1 MTDDDLLALIGQWE
15 ALAEQAREQSRL
27 ADARDISR
35 AAFHQGVLKTYQS
48 AAQDLRDLLTPP
60 PTPVPSAPEYMP
72 ISESDAA
79 ALLQRAGLFARSLTL
94 HPDHVLSAVFS
105 RLQPMTQETR
115 LQQLS
120 AADPRLVIVDQGT
133 LRDTGDPYIDFA
145 FRTQDR

>member
-1 MTDDDLLALIGQWE
+1 MTDDDLLALIEQWE
-15 ALAEQAREQSRL
+15 ALAVQAREQSRL

-35 AAFHQGVLKTYQS
+35 AAFYQGVLRTYQTV
-48 AAQDLRDLLTPP
+48 AQDLRDLLAPQ
-60 PTPVPSAPEYMP
+60 PSLAAAAPEYVTV
-72 ISESDAA
+72 SESDAA
-79 ALLQRAGLFARSLTL
+79 ALLQRAGLFTRSLTL
-94 HPDHVLSAVFS
+94 HPDHVFSAVFS
-105 RLQPMTQETR
+105 RLQPITQETR